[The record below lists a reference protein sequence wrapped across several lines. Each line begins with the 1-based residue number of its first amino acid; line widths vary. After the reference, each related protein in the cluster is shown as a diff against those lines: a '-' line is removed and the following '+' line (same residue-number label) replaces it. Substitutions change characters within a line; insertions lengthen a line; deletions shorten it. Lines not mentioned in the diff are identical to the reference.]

1 MISFAHF
8 RRRPHPASGFSM
20 VELAGTMGVILV
32 LAAIAVPTFINAYRV
47 YQVSDAATQL
57 AGILQA
63 TRFEAIRRN
72 TPANCIIQQAA
83 GVTNIW
89 TDSNKNSTEDPTERQ
104 IIFNGPVNLVDA
116 GNVPGTAAL
125 TAAVGVSTLAN
136 VSLSNASL
144 GFDQRGAGDPNSVY
158 ALYITNTNSPDAGYR
173 AVIVFPSGSLQTWQA
188 DAQGNWHFL
197 K

>member
-1 MISFAHF
+1 MTSVAHF
-8 RRRPHPASGFSM
+8 RRRPHAASGFSM

-32 LAAIAVPTFINAYRV
+32 IAAITAPSFISAYHA

-57 AGILQA
+57 SGILQA
-63 TRFEAIRRN
+63 TRLEAIRRN
-72 TPANCIIQQAA
+72 TPVKCIIQQAA

-89 TDSNKNSTEDPTERQ
+89 TDSNNNSIEDPTERQ

-116 GNVPGTAAL
+116 GNVPGTATL
-125 TAAVGVSTLAN
+125 TAAVGVPALAN
-136 VSLSNASL
+136 VSLSNASM

-158 ALYITNTNSPDAGYR
+158 ALYVTNTNSPDAGYR
-173 AVIVFPSGSLQTWQA
+173 AVILFPSGSLQTWQA
-188 DAQGNWHFL
+188 DAQGNWVFL